1 MMRWFSIGSSEIEQK
16 LQIFLLFVPQKRK
29 KVFDFRKKKKRLSK
43 PVNCS
48 FQKAFQRTLN
58 PLFAM
63 PNFGFGSAIASSIQR
78 VAQRR
83 AQA

>member
-16 LQIFLLFVPQKRK
+16 PQIFLLFVPQKREK
-29 KVFDFRKKKKRLSK
+29 KEFDFRKKKRLSK

-78 VAQRR
+78 VAARR